1 MKKNDLDILKNAD
14 DDIIEELV
22 PFTNDNEETKKR
34 VFEMS
39 EKKYNS
45 KMEKAGR
52 STGNS
57 NDTMT
62 FGVEKYSR
70 PKWYKPLCTAA
81 AIVLLL
87 GGAGTVAVM
96 NNNFSAGRGQS
107 TQVEE
112 GQVSEEPTE
121 AVTEEAT
128 EAPTEVS
135 AMLSEDEMKALFEE
149 YSAVYDGWVQ
159 VNFYENFAP
168 DGEAINFWVYG
179 ETYADINSDYYSRI
193 GAKIEGDAVYY
204 PITYTKLNK
213 EHYGSISELKEYLG
227 QYMTPDCEIMTYI
240 DKIEDLSDF
249 NDGDTIRNSPD
260 ETIPDVIEYNGEL
273 YAEKRE
279 LSFYDDS
286 NNPPEVISNRSYEV
300 SENSFEWERIQKRTI
315 DAHTY
320 IDAEN
325 YTFRKCDDGRWRISK
340 GRFFGSEYDDTIDYT
355 NRKGSLLNEKN
366 GNAVDYFMTKDTT
379 AAEDIENTTTV

>member
-22 PFTNDNEETKKR
+22 PFTNDNEKTKKR

-81 AIVLLL
+81 AIVVLL
-87 GGAGTVAVM
+87 GGAGTVAFM

-112 GQVSEEPTE
+112 RVVSEEPTE

-128 EAPTEVS
+128 EAATEVS
-135 AMLSEDEMKALFEE
+135 AVLSEEEMKALFEE
-149 YSAVYDGWVQ
+149 YSAVYDGYIQ
-159 VNFYENFAP
+159 VNFPENFAP
-168 DGEAINFWVYG
+168 DAETLSFWTYG
-179 ETYADINSDYYSRI
+179 ETYADINSDYYSSI
-193 GAKIEGDAVYY
+193 GAKIEGENVYF
-204 PITYTKLNK
+204 PKKYTKLNK

-227 QYMTPDCEIMTYI
+227 QYMTAGNEILSYV
-240 DKIEDLSDF
+240 DKIEDYSNY
-249 NDGDTIRNSPD
+249 NDGDTITASPD
-260 ETIPDVIEYNGEL
+260 ETAPVVIEYNGAL
-273 YAEKRE
+273 YTEKFE
-279 LSFYDDS
+279 TSHYDDS
-286 NNPPEVISNRSYEV
+286 NNLPEVISNRSYEV
-300 SENSFEWERIQKRTI
+300 SEDSFEWERIQKRTI

-320 IDAEN
+320 VDAEN

-340 GRFFGSEYDDTIDYT
+340 VRFLSSEYDDNIDYI
-355 NRKGSLLNEKN
+355 NREKSLLDEKGKLPN
-366 GNAVDYFMTKDTT
+366 YST
-379 AAEDIENTTTV
+379 IENTTTA